1 MFERYTESA
10 RRVVFFA
17 RFEASNYGSRYIETE
32 HLLLGL
38 LREDRA
44 LAKWFPG
51 ASNVEPEIR
60 SEVEKW
66 IKRGERISTSVE
78 VPLSAECKKI
88 LTLAAETSDRL
99 GHRLVEPEHILI
111 GILRLETSLAA
122 QILAARGVKPE
133 PIQEQLAKAPIPRH
147 QSSVTASYTASS
159 TVTASLTLDSFL
171 AGLKWLSSEELISFF
186 AENAEFIDTCGKRWN
201 REEVWKGFKRS
212 SRQRTTR
219 LDAPNE
225 RRSLT

>member
-1 MFERYTESA
+1 
-10 RRVVFFA
+10 
-17 RFEASNYGSRYIETE
+17 
-32 HLLLGL
+32 
-38 LREDRA
+38 
-44 LAKWFPG
+44 
-51 ASNVEPEIR
+51 
-60 SEVEKW
+60 
-66 IKRGERISTSVE
+66 VE